1 MVLDKKELR
10 KEQKRREILASAE
23 QVFARQGF
31 YVTTMEEIADEC
43 GWSKGT
49 LYLYFK
55 SKEDLFFSIMI
66 EKVDQFG
73 NTLESVLNEAQDL
86 EQCIESLIQS
96 QFQFF
101 FTNKDFF
108 QLAISEQ
115 GKILHSSDSGMRES
129 LVGKQHEHMVMT
141 SMALAKYLP
150 TNSLVSTETLAR
162 SILGSI
168 NIHTLSWL
176 LMPESIDVEQIKR
189 EMTELFLHGVN
200 SHA

>member
-31 YVTTMEEIADEC
+31 YVTTMEEIAAEC

-73 NTLESVLNEAQDL
+73 DTLELVLNEAHNL
-86 EQCIESLIQS
+86 EQCIDSLIHS

-101 FTNKDFF
+101 ITNKDFF
-108 QLAISEQ
+108 QLAVSEQ
-115 GKILHSSDSGMRES
+115 GKILHSSDTGLRES
-129 LVGKQHEHMVMT
+129 LIQKQHQHMVMT
-141 SMALAKYLP
+141 SQALGKHLP
-150 TNSLVSTETLAR
+150 KNSLVSTETLAR

-176 LMPESIDVEQIKR
+176 LMPEIIDVEQIKR
-189 EMTELFLHGVN
+189 EMTELFLNGVN
-200 SHA
+200 PHA